1 MTPWGDSDD
10 VMRGP
15 SLDDAAAD
23 ALLEGRLDPG
33 DAPPGYAEAA
43 RVLRAAS
50 APPTAAELAR
60 QGRAVAEAAAA
71 VPARPTRTV
80 VPPTRRSVMRPR
92 FVRAKIVGIVVAGTL
107 IGTTGLAAAG
117 VLPDAAQNAASTV
130 LAKIG
135 VSVPSVDPTGVQH
148 PASTGEQISN
158 IATTTTATGEAK
170 GALISSIA
178 SGGMSRAGQ
187 SHGSAGSGSAPVT
200 VPNRGGAGTAD
211 TASGGASS
219 SGTSTADQ
227 ASQGR
232 SAAGAGNH

>member
-23 ALLEGRLDPG
+23 ALLEGRLDPD
-33 DAPPGYAEAA
+33 DAPPGYAEAV

-50 APPTAAELAR
+50 APPTAAELAH

-92 FVRAKIVGIVVAGTL
+92 FVRAKIAGIVVAGTL
-107 IGTTGLAAAG
+107 IGTTGLAVAG

-130 LAKIG
+130 LAKVG

-158 IATTTTATGEAK
+158 IATTTTATGQAK

-178 SGGMSRAGQ
+178 SGGMSHAGQ

-200 VPNRGGAGTAD
+200 VPNHGGAGTAD
-211 TASGGASS
+211 TSGGASD
-219 SGTSTADQ
+219 SGTSTADH
-227 ASQGR
+227 ASRGR
-232 SAAGAGNH
+232 SAAGAGHHH